1 MTYQLSAF
9 WGPRSEN
16 AAACATRLARMLT
29 DLTTIHPAFTLWNRG
44 GRSRATSNRPFCA
57 MPPNL
62 EELTGIFE
70 KGLAHRDV
78 PRDPWPEMGYSIGAW
93 NGRDDACGVSL
104 RVHAGAY
111 YNHPEPNS
119 VGMQVPPTQPGNED
133 FINAKVLARV
143 LVAIAT
149 AWDASWGVIESW
161 DYKGRNTNANG
172 QFLRPWGGWITYLSA
187 PYANRIATPPPTAAV
202 EPVAGGGLVIVAT
215 PEPFTVANPAHVA
228 ALDAIQQALAPI
240 QT

>member
-9 WGPRSEN
+9 WTPRPEG
-16 AAACATRLARMLT
+16 AAACAARLARMFTGLAA
-29 DLTTIHPAFTLWNRG
+29 IHPAFTRWNRG
-44 GRSRATSNRPFCA
+44 GRSRASANRPFCA

-70 KGLAHRDV
+70 KGLAHKDV
-78 PRDPWPEMGYSIGAW
+78 PRDPWPEMGYSVSAW
-93 NGRDDACGVSL
+93 NGRDDARVVLL

-111 YNHPEPNS
+111 NNHPEPNS
-119 VGMQVPPTQPGNED
+119 VSMQLPPAQPGNED
-133 FINAKVLARV
+133 FINAEVPARV

-149 AWDASWGVIESW
+149 AWDANWGVIESW
-161 DYKGRNTNANG
+161 DYKGQNTNANG
-172 QFLRPWGGWITYLSA
+172 QLLRPWGGWITYLSA
-187 PYANRIATPPPTAAV
+187 PYAGRITPLPAAARS

-215 PEPFTVANPAHVA
+215 PDPFTVANPAHVA
-228 ALDAIQQALAPI
+228 ALDALQQALAPI